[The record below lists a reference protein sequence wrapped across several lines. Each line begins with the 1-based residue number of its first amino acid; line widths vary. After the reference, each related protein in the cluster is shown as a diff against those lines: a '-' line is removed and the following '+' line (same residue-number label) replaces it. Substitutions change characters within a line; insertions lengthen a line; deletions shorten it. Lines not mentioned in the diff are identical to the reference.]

1 MPDISPYEK
10 PERLMS
16 QRVNQLTWG
25 TYHHS
30 LARSRS
36 PRLST
41 PESRGQRSC
50 WYRRNSSGAAAV
62 PHYKD
67 KTFTNRVLKND
78 ETVQIR
84 VAFVAKYKI

>member
-1 MPDISPYEK
+1 MAESMQYE
-10 PERLMS
+10 
-16 QRVNQLTWG
+16 TFI

-41 PESRGQRSC
+41 TESRGQRSC